1 MNVTKW
7 FSPKKKTETM
17 GSIKIVKITSNYLQN
32 SWSFQKH
39 NIMWFCFIQWTLT
52 LYAHNVAIDRCTQ
65 PPPNIQ
71 ILFRILQCPVQIS
84 KPPSQPDPRII
95 PVIIL
100 IYLIK
105 KQKKKKK
112 KKKSIYTERNGENKR
127 RKKIE
132 IFIGFR
138 LRNQQF
144 QNYLYQKI
152 SKWYSK

>member
-1 MNVTKW
+1 MNVTKL

-112 KKKSIYTERNGENKR
+112 KKRVYIQNETERIRGEKNR
-127 RKKIE
+127 DIYW
-132 IFIGFR
+132 FPFT
-138 LRNQQF
+138 
-144 QNYLYQKI
+144 
-152 SKWYSK
+152 